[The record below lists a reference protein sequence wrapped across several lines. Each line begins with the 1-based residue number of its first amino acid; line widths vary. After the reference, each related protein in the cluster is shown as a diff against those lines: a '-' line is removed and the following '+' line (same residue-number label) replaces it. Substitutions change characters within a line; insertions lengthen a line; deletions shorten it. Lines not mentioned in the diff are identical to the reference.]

1 MIASYFLRNFW
12 FSVIIKLLLF
22 QFGLRKKEK
31 QKVSSGLFL
40 CLFWSRIKYL
50 YSCWAEIDWFVLLK
64 GRVADWTKLDR
75 WFSMKFRNQ
84 PKLVSCENGNF
95 NNSLD
100 YYLSSK
106 CQYCTTEQLFLEIF
120 NNKSTS
126 TFINMK
132 VFESCFLTFTFWEG
146 GSLALKVV
154 LHIVS
159 VIDLCWCSSRQ
170 ALQTLLVMT
179 IWWHVLVDIKWSQ
192 YLRFNFIHD
201 YLWLPLLSTQNCSGK
216 GARCYN
222 GIC

>member
-106 CQYCTTEQLFLEIF
+106 CQYCTTVQLFLEIF
-120 NNKSTS
+120 NNKST
-126 TFINMK
+126 FIKIK
-132 VFESCFLTFTFWEG
+132 VLESCFLTFTF
-146 GSLALKVV
+146 
-154 LHIVS
+154 
-159 VIDLCWCSSRQ
+159 
-170 ALQTLLVMT
+170 
-179 IWWHVLVDIKWSQ
+179 
-192 YLRFNFIHD
+192 
-201 YLWLPLLSTQNCSGK
+201 
-216 GARCYN
+216 
-222 GIC
+222 